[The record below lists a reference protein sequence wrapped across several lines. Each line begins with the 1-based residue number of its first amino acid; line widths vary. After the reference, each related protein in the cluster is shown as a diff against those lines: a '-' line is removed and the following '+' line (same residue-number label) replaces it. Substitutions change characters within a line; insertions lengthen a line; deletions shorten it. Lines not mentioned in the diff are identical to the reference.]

1 MSDVD
6 WAEVDHNLTSPEF
19 FARLD
24 LHETFDLLRDKDPVH
39 WTDQHDKHPFWS
51 VTRHQDMIDVLHA
64 PEAFSSRGG
73 TALPAGGM
81 PATADERRLRGF
93 DGDIVTMD
101 PPVHPRF
108 RQPFNKHFSVPSA
121 VRMQVDIDRIIDS
134 LLDAVA
140 PRGECDVVEQ
150 VASQL
155 PTQLFFPMMGIP
167 ESDWARLRRLTS
179 TAQLADDEEFQ
190 TEGDARETQRQS
202 QTELFNYMRDLV
214 RERRRRP
221 LEDYTSVVAAMQV
234 GGEPMADDVAG
245 RTAMGVLV
253 GGLETTRNGL
263 AVGLLGLMRNPE
275 QAQRLR
281 DNPSLAK
288 SATEEI
294 LRWVTPSRNRLRIAT
309 EDIDFRGH
317 QIRSGDWIVL
327 WTLAAN
333 RDPRVFRHPHQID
346 ITRSPNG
353 HLAFGGGNHICLGR
367 HVARLE
373 LAAALTK
380 FVNRFPDAEPVC
392 EPARIASQGANGLK
406 RLDIRF
412 TPAA

>member
-1 MSDVD
+1 VPDVD
-6 WAEVDHNLTSPEF
+6 WDEIDHKLTSPEF
-19 FARLD
+19 FARPD
-24 LHETFDLLRDKDPVH
+24 LHETFDLLRDEDPVH
-39 WTDQHDKHPFWS
+39 WTDRHDKHPFWS
-51 VTRHQDMIDVLHA
+51 VTGHQDMVDVLDA

-81 PATADERRLRGF
+81 PATAEERKVRGF

-121 VRMQVDIDRIIDS
+121 GRMQAEIDRIIDV

-140 PRGECDVVEQ
+140 PRGECDVVEE

-155 PTQLFFPMMGIP
+155 PTRLFFPMMGIP
-167 ESDWARLRRLTS
+167 ESDWAWLRRLTT

-190 TEGDARETQRQS
+190 TEGDARETQKQS

-214 RERRRRP
+214 RERRQRP
-221 LEDYTSVVAAMQV
+221 VDDYTSVIAAMRV
-234 GGEPMADDVAG
+234 YGEPMADDVAG

-253 GGLETTRNGL
+253 GGLETTRNAL
-263 AVGLLGLMRNPE
+263 AVGLLGLMRDPE
-275 QAQRLR
+275 QAQLLR
-281 DNPSLAK
+281 DDPSLAK
-288 SATEEI
+288 GATEEI

-309 EDIDFRGH
+309 EDLEFRGR
-317 QIRSGDWIVL
+317 QIRAGDWMVL

-333 RDPRVFRHPHQID
+333 RDARVFRDPHQID
-346 ITRSPNG
+346 ITRSPND
-353 HLAFGGGNHICLGR
+353 HLSFGGGNHICLGR

-373 LAAALTK
+373 LAAALRK
-380 FVNRFPDAEPVC
+380 FVTRFPDAEPVI
-392 EPARIASQGANGLK
+392 EPARIASQGVNGLK
-406 RLDIRF
+406 RLDVRF